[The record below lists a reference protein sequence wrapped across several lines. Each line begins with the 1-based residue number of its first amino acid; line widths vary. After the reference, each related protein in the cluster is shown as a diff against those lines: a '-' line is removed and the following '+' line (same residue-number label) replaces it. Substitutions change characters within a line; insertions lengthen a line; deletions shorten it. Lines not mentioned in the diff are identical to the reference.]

1 MGFLGD
7 RTEVDIWFPLGVPPG
22 LGVSGAQADPVW
34 NSQWVGPP
42 GRGEGCLP
50 VWLEVWPHVLDTP
63 LKPYSSHALPP
74 QGSPNNVA
82 GKISLQAV
90 LRDR

>member
-34 NSQWVGPP
+34 NSQWVGRL
-42 GRGEGCLP
+42 GDEKAVCQCGWRCGLMY
-50 VWLEVWPHVLDTP
+50 WTPHSNPIL
-63 LKPYSSHALPP
+63 HMEA
-74 QGSPNNVA
+74 Q
-82 GKISLQAV
+82 IM
-90 LRDR
+90 